1 MNYTVGQ
8 TLVYP
13 HHGAVTVTDISPMT
27 IKGVE
32 RETLTFRVHATELT
46 IKLPADNAEDVG
58 VRAVIDDAGVEA
70 VFAVLRGPVGMEP
83 DNWSRRFK
91 ANEGKMSTGELRLI
105 AEVVRDLWC
114 RERTHPL
121 STGEKRMLLK
131 ARQLLV
137 SELALARSSSVE
149 DAGDLLDSVL
159 AETVGEPELATS

>member
-1 MNYTVGQ
+1 MKFAVGQ

-46 IKLPADNAEDVG
+46 IKLPAENAEDVG
-58 VRAVIDDAGVEA
+58 VRSVIDDDGVEA
-70 VFAVLRGPVGMEP
+70 VFSVLRGPAGLEP

-91 ANEGKMSTGELRLI
+91 ANEGKMSTGELHLI
-105 AEVVRDLWC
+105 AEVVRDLWS

-137 SELALARSSSVE
+137 SELALARQATAE
-149 DAGDLLDSVL
+149 DAGELLDSVL
-159 AETVGEPELATS
+159 MEAVGEPELASS